1 MRVVQIAFWIAVFG
15 AVYSYAV
22 YPLILSLLPARRWA
36 GGGSGGEATDAGPPA
51 GASGGD
57 MPLVTLIVACR
68 NECARIAH
76 KLDNALAIRY
86 PRLEIV
92 VASDCSDDGSDEIV
106 ATYAARGVRLARSP
120 ERRGKEHAQGLAIGQ
135 ARGEIVVFSD
145 AGTDLPPDSIDHIVE
160 DFADRHVGAVSSE
173 DTFVSADGSVVGEGL
188 YVRYEM
194 WLRRLES
201 RVGSLVGLS
210 GSFFAVRR
218 PVLARWDDAIPSD
231 FASAINTVRSGM
243 VAISDPRVRGIYRDI
258 SDPAREYPRK
268 VRTAIRGMAA
278 LGRITEVLNPLRY
291 GWFAFQVWSHKLMRW
306 LVPWF
311 LVLAFLANVALAGE
325 GPVYR
330 MFLAVQILGY
340 ACVAAAHVLPALR
353 RFGPLRIAYYFVQ
366 ANVALA
372 EAGARYLA
380 GQRVTVW
387 EPSVR

>member
-1 MRVVQIAFWIAVFG
+1 MKLVFWGAVFC
-15 AVYSYAV
+15 AVYSYAA
-22 YPLILSLLPARRWA
+22 YPLILSLLPARRRRSVP
-36 GGGSGGEATDAGPPA
+36 GTGVEDGDATG
-51 GASGGD
+51 
-57 MPLVTLIVACR
+57 PLVTLVIACR
-68 NECARIAH
+68 NERARIAH
-76 KLDNALAIRY
+76 KLENALSVSY

-106 ATYAARGVRLARSP
+106 GTYASRGVLLARSP
-120 ERRGKEHAQGLAIGQ
+120 ERRGKEHAQGLAIAQ
-135 ARGEIVVFSD
+135 ANGEIVVFSD
-145 AGTDLPPDSIDHIVE
+145 AGTDLSPDSIDHIVE
-160 DFADRHVGAVSSE
+160 DFDDPGVGAVSSE
-173 DTFVSADGSVVGEGL
+173 DTFISTDGSVVGEGL

-218 PVLARWDDAIPSD
+218 PVLSRWDAAIPSD
-231 FASAINTVRSGM
+231 FASAINTVRAGM

-258 SDPAREYPRK
+258 KEPAREYQRK

-278 LGRITEVLNPLRY
+278 LGRIREVLNPLRY
-291 GWFAFQVWSHKLMRW
+291 GVFAFQVWSHKLMRW

-311 LVLAFLANVALAGE
+311 LLLALLSNIALVGAGPMYRWLLVLQLAG
-325 GPVYR
+325 
-330 MFLAVQILGY
+330 Y
-340 ACVAAAHVLPALR
+340 ASIAAAHVMPALR
-353 RFGPLRIAYYFVQ
+353 NFGPLRIAYYFVL

-372 EAGARYLA
+372 EAGARYLS